1 MDAGKRNIN
10 EIFIS
15 SRILE
20 VPFFQRSYVWQ
31 EAQWSRFLED
41 MEYVSA
47 GNEPYFMGSLI
58 LKQQATDSASR
69 IGDIRLVVDGQQRLT
84 TLSILMKVLSLK
96 SHAEDRFKWQFTLF
110 DGRPVLQHNH
120 NESSS

>member
-47 GNEPYFMGSLI
+47 GSEPYFMGSLI

-69 IGDIRLVVDGQQRLT
+69 IGDIPMRRIASSG
-84 TLSILMKVLSLK
+84 SSLSL
-96 SHAEDRFKWQFTLF
+96 TG
-110 DGRPVLQHNH
+110 GRSCSTTTMTRPPITG
-120 NESSS
+120 SSS